1 MGRIFNRTSATTGEK
16 PNRESMEEVR
26 TEEFQ
31 GKLNVFIGQLYIG
44 DAVDRAEAERKTEAW
59 IEKYPTEKYPRR
71 VK

>member
-16 PNRESMEEVR
+16 PSRESMEEVR

-44 DAVDRAEAERKTEAW
+44 DAVDRAEAERKAEAW
-59 IEKYPTEKYPRR
+59 IEKYPERR
-71 VK
+71 WGKK